1 MAQDIDDFCTEVRE
15 RVAKVVV
22 GQDVV
27 VERVMI
33 ALFTG
38 GHLLL
43 QGCRDWQRRC
53 W

>member
-1 MAQDIDDFCTEVRE
+1 MSSTQSSQQFVAAVRE
-15 RVAKVVV
+15 RVGLVVV

-33 ALFTG
+33 ALLTG

-43 QGCRDWQRRC
+43 
-53 W
+53 